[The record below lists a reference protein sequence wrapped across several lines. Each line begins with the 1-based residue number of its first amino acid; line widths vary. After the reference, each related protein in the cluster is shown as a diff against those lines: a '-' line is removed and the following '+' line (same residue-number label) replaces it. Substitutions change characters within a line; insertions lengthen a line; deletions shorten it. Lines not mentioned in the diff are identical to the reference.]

1 MPALRV
7 LWLALVS
14 LYDET
19 IALVV
24 GNLLWVA
31 LNLPVFLLLAALGLP
46 FADSGNIAWLLVGV
60 AWLLLLLPTP
70 AGVALGALA
79 REAAGP
85 DVPGRAAFGDGLRAR
100 WRLGLTCGAVSL
112 LVTVAI
118 VFNIGFYATRTD
130 GLLRLT
136 TILWLYGLWFWLG
149 MHLYLVPLLHHVQ
162 APRLLDL
169 YRRAALIT
177 LGQAVSSLALVLLLL
192 VLGAVSIVFLPAY
205 VLVAPAY
212 VAVAQAHAFR
222 EVRRRLGD
230 LSVADADQETRAW

>member
-24 GNLLWVA
+24 GNLLWLA
-31 LNLPVFLLLAALGLP
+31 FNLPVFLLLAGLGLP
-46 FADSGNIAWLLVGV
+46 FADSGSVGWLLVGL
-60 AWLLLLLPTP
+60 AWLLLILPTP
-70 AGVALGALA
+70 AAVALGALA

-85 DVPGRAAFGDGLRAR
+85 DVPRRAAFWDGLRAR
-100 WRLGLTCGAVSL
+100 WRLGLACGAASL
-112 LVTVAI
+112 LVTLAI
-118 VFNIGFYATRTD
+118 VFNIAFYATRTE

-136 TILWLYGLWFWLG
+136 TILWLYGLWFWFG
-149 MHLYLVPLLHHVQ
+149 IHVYLVPLLHHLQ
-162 APRLLDL
+162 EPRLLDL

-177 LGQAVSSLALVLLLL
+177 LGQAVPSLLLVLLLL
-192 VLGAVSIVFLPAY
+192 LVEALSVVFLPAY
-205 VLVAPAY
+205 VLVAAAY
-212 VAVAQAHAFR
+212 VALAQAHAFR

-230 LSVADADQETRAW
+230 QSVAEADQEKRAW

>member
-24 GNLLWVA
+24 GNLLWLA
-31 LNLPVFLLLAALGLP
+31 LNLPVFLLLAGLGLP
-46 FADSGNIAWLLVGV
+46 FADSGNVAWLLVGL
-60 AWLLLLLPTP
+60 AWLLLIVPTP

-85 DVPGRAAFGDGLRAR
+85 DVPTRAAFWDGLRAR
-100 WRLGLTCGAVSL
+100 WRLGVACGAASL
-112 LVTVAI
+112 LVTLAI
-118 VFNIGFYATRTD
+118 VFNIAFYATRTE

-136 TILWLYGLWFWLG
+136 TILWLYGLWFWFG
-149 MHLYLVPLLHHVQ
+149 MHVYLVPLLHHVQ
-162 APRLLDL
+162 EPRLLDL

-177 LGQAVSSLALVLLLL
+177 LGQAVPTLFLVLMLLL
-192 VLGAVSIVFLPAY
+192 VGALSIVFLPAY

-230 LSVADADQETRAW
+230 LSVTEADQEKRAW

>member
-24 GNLLWVA
+24 GNLLWLA
-31 LNLPVFLLLAALGLP
+31 FNLPVFLLLAALGLP
-46 FADSGNIAWLLVGV
+46 FTDSGSVGWLVVGL

-85 DVPGRAAFGDGLRAR
+85 DVPRRTAFWDGLRAR
-100 WRLGLTCGAVSL
+100 WRLGLACGLVSL
-112 LVTVAI
+112 LVTLAI
-118 VFNIGFYATRTD
+118 AFNIAFYATRTE

-149 MHLYLVPLLHHVQ
+149 MHIYLVPLLHHVQ
-162 APRLLDL
+162 EPRLLDL

-177 LGQAVSSLALVLLLL
+177 LGQAVPTLLLVLVLLLVGAL
-192 VLGAVSIVFLPAY
+192 AIVLLPAY
-205 VLVAPAY
+205 VLVAAAF

-230 LSVADADQETRAW
+230 LSVAEADQEKRAW

>member
-7 LWLALVS
+7 VWLALVS

-24 GNLLWVA
+24 GNLLWLA
-31 LNLPVFLLLAALGLP
+31 LNLPVFLVLVAVGLP
-46 FADSGNIAWLLVGV
+46 FTDPSNVAWLLVGL
-60 AWLLLLLPTP
+60 AWLLLILPTP
-70 AGVALGALA
+70 AAVALGALA

-85 DVPGRAAFGDGLRAR
+85 DVPRRQAFWDGLRAR
-100 WRLGLTCGAVSL
+100 WRLGSACSAVSL
-112 LVTVAI
+112 LVTLAI
-118 VFNIGFYATRTD
+118 VFNMGFYATHTE

-149 MHLYLVPLLHHVQ
+149 MHVYLVPLLHHVQ
-162 APRLLDL
+162 EPRLLDL

-177 LGQAVSSLALVLLLL
+177 LGQAVPTLLL
-192 VLGAVSIVFLPAY
+192 VVVLGLVGALAIVLLPAY
-205 VLVAPAY
+205 VLVAAAF

-230 LSVADADQETRAW
+230 LSVPEADQEKRAW